1 MSGST
6 ELRQQVERL
15 LDEVIDPCSA
25 GIGRPA
31 GLVSMG
37 LVKAL
42 DLEDLPEGGTRIRLL
57 LRLTSPCCMMAP
69 HFASQADARLR
80 ALPGVEAVEIS
91 VSPTIDWEPSH
102 MDPDYRAS
110 LPRPDFMQPF

>member
-1 MSGST
+1 MSGA
-6 ELRQQVERL
+6 EALRQSIERL

-31 GLVSMG
+31 GLMAMG

-42 DLEDLPEGGTRIRLL
+42 ALDPLPAGGVKVRLL

-69 HFASQADARLR
+69 HFAAQAEARLR
-80 ALPGVEAVEIS
+80 TLPEIAEVEIS
-91 VSPTIDWEPSH
+91 VSPEIDWEPAH
-102 MDPDYRAS
+102 MDPEYRAS

>member
-1 MSGST
+1 MSGD
-6 ELRQQVERL
+6 LRQRVERL

-31 GLVSMG
+31 GLVAMG

-42 DLEDLPEGGTRIRLL
+42 DLDAMADGRVQVRLL

-69 HFASQADARLR
+69 HFAVQAEQKLC
-80 ALPGVEAVEIS
+80 ALPEIAGVQIS
-91 VSPTIDWEPSH
+91 VSPAIDWEPAH
-102 MDPDYRAS
+102 MDPEYRAS
-110 LPRPDFMQPF
+110 LPRPDLMQPF